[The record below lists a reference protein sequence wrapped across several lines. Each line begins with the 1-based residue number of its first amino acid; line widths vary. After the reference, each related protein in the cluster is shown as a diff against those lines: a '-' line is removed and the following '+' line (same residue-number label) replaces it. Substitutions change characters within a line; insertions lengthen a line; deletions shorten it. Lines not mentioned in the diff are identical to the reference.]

1 MREEE
6 IGKIER
12 WKSTKKLNWRAQELM
27 KIRLDTSKYYRMDF
41 SMRYRLYY
49 VSPSNFNVAYPGESI
64 NLCEEPC
71 EDAYPFKG
79 NMSFGRNIH
88 FWREH
93 IPSNRLGPLREHS
106 LSKRRE
112 CSLKSPLN
120 GPLRSVKY
128 CLWKK
133 HIPSRRTYPFEG
145 NVSLLVK
152 NIILGTKF
160 I

>member
-1 MREEE
+1 
-6 IGKIER
+6 
-12 WKSTKKLNWRAQELM
+12 M

-88 FWREH
+88 F
-93 IPSNRLGPLREHS
+93 
-106 LSKRRE
+106 
-112 CSLKSPLN
+112 
-120 GPLRSVKY
+120 
-128 CLWKK
+128 
-133 HIPSRRTYPFEG
+133 
-145 NVSLLVK
+145 
-152 NIILGTKF
+152 
-160 I
+160 